1 MLVCVLG
8 ELMPLMRC
16 SLIVLLLSLV
26 PALVVAQALDRNA
39 QRIVKDAT
47 NDLKSRDVQ
56 KRVNAIEN
64 LAAWGKLTTA
74 PLIIGALQ
82 DPDARVRAAAAS
94 ALWDND
100 MKTPA
105 ARAPLMATL
114 NDPAPEV
121 GVMAAGAL
129 RLLGLSKA
137 ELQKANERGLSSSK
151 DVRIRFLAA
160 RALIG
165 LVPPAGLVSP
175 LVVYLQEQ
183 AAIDKRTNIELAQG
197 AFEEL
202 RDTKDR
208 SILPPLMDAIPNMT
222 KGAHIVLEVLGK
234 VQPRPTGWTT
244 LLTSQAVRGDA
255 NVRRQ
260 SLLLMRDLKAD
271 AEVAEWSPIAA
282 RLLASDPDDV
292 VRSYAASA
300 LEFAGGSAHAHA
312 GLVLS
317 AAQQDRSAGVRESA
331 FDALTDIIGRM
342 GTAPMSVKTAMA
354 KTALPVVRAAIE
366 GDPNTDVRES
376 AIEALDALALDPAQS
391 ASLLV
396 ALGRNTSLPE
406 GLRTMALSKV
416 RNRGAEA
423 RNVAGDLEKLKS
435 DSSAAV
441 RERAAEALEHVTSRP
456 MAAPAPVAATPTAGR
471 SASVAAEPK
480 PSADGEARGL
490 SVIRSRKVEFAWD
503 QFYKAIGD
511 SDVELVRAF
520 LDAGMSA
527 KNPFS
532 LASNQ
537 TPLTVAVSATA
548 CSPVVRPT
556 SAPTVAL
563 VQLLIARGAD
573 ASIADENGNT
583 ALMQA
588 AMGGCD
594 RVVIG
599 ALLKAG
605 GQVNAVNKSGLTAFE
620 FGLFSGHD
628 GLDALIAAGY
638 RLPAAKVKIYLEAY
652 KDNPKAVTLI
662 KRAAP

>member
-1 MLVCVLG
+1 
-8 ELMPLMRC
+8 MPLMRC
-16 SLIVLLLSLV
+16 SLIVLLLVLV

-39 QRIVKDAT
+39 QRIIKDAT
-47 NDLKSRDVQ
+47 NDLRSRDVQ
-56 KRVNAIEN
+56 KRVDAIEN

-282 RLLASDPDDV
+282 RLLASDADDV

-300 LEFAGGSAHAHA
+300 LEFAGGSAHAQA

-423 RNVAGDLEKLKS
+423 RSVAGDLEQLKS
-435 DSSAAV
+435 DSNAAV
-441 RERAAEALEHVTSRP
+441 RERAAEALERVTSRP
-456 MAAPAPVAATPTAGR
+456 TAPATAAAAPTAGR

-490 SVIRSRKVEFAWD
+490 SVIRSRRVEFAWD

-511 SDVELVRAF
+511 TDVELVRAF

-532 LASNQ
+532 LASNE

-548 CSPVVRPT
+548 CSPSVRPT
-556 SAPTVAL
+556 SAPTVDL

-583 ALMQA
+583 PLMQA

-628 GLDALIAAGY
+628 GLDALLAAGY
-638 RLPAAKVKIYLEAY
+638 RLPASKVKMYLDAY
-652 KDNPKAVTLI
+652 KDNPKAVALI
-662 KRAAP
+662 KRATQ